1 MRMIR
6 CHPSDR
12 PKDLI
17 RYPGKAPDKETPVR
31 FDLTDLRL
39 FLHAVEAGSIT
50 HGATRSHLALAS
62 ASERLRGM
70 EEQAG
75 VRLLERS
82 RRGVIP
88 TEAGDALAHHARLI
102 LRQSELLQHE
112 LDTFADSDR
121 GTIRLLANTAALTAF
136 LPDALAPWLAAHPR
150 VRIDL
155 HERASAEIAAALDG
169 GLSDLGVFSAAVEQP
184 RLTTHPFAV
193 DRLVAVMSANHPLAG
208 ARTLTL
214 DGLRHEAFIGL
225 PPGSA
230 LQAHVDA
237 HARALGCTLNVR
249 IRMASFEGICRM
261 AAEGVGIGIVPDTA
275 ARRSPRGLPL
285 RRVRLS
291 DPWAKRELVLGY
303 RDLEGLSPA
312 ARKLAAHL
320 ATRQQTK
327 KVPASS
333 P

>member
-6 CHPSDR
+6 NHPSDL
-12 PKDLI
+12 PKASAHHRGQAL
-17 RYPGKAPDKETPVR
+17 DKEASVR

-39 FLHAVEAGSIT
+39 FLHVIEAGSIT

-102 LRQSELLQHE
+102 LRQSELLQRE
-112 LDTFADSDR
+112 LDVFADSDR

-136 LPDALAPWLAAHPR
+136 LPNALAPWLAAHPR

-169 GLSDLGVFSAAVEQP
+169 GLSDIGIFSAAVEHP

-193 DRLVAVMSANHPLAG
+193 DRLVAVMSASHPLAN
-208 ARTLTL
+208 APALAL
-214 DGLRHEAFIGL
+214 DTLRHEAFIGL

-237 HARALGCTLNVR
+237 HARALDCTLNVR
-249 IRMASFEGICRM
+249 IRMASFDGICRM

-291 DPWAKRELVLGY
+291 DAWARRELVLGY

-320 ATRQQTK
+320 AAHPKTK
-327 KVPASS
+327 NPAA
-333 P
+333 